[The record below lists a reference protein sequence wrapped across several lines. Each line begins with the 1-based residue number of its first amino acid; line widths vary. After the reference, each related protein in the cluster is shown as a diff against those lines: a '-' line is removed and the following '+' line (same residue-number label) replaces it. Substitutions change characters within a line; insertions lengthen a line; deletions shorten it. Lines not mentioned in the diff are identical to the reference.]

1 MARMAEHESAAE
13 YMTHHLNHQ
22 KVVLGPFTW
31 NVDTLLMSTLLA
43 AVIAALLMIAARRAR
58 SDRAPTGL
66 TLFVEFIYDWVDG
79 QVAEGYRG
87 ARRFMASMALALVV
101 WIVAM
106 NALDLLPA
114 DVPADLASLAG
125 AHLWHV
131 LPTADINGT
140 FALAFVVAVLSI
152 IAGVRAKG
160 VGGFLHEWIAVP
172 LGGNPALW
180 LPNIFLNLV
189 ELLSRPVSLALRLF
203 GNMFAGELMFLLIAL
218 FTLNAV
224 GPNASTIGLFIL
236 QVLLGLAWSIFD
248 LLIALLQAYIFMLL
262 PIVYIAMAEEH
273 HG

>member
-1 MARMAEHESAAE
+1 
-13 YMTHHLNHQ
+13 MTHHLSHQ
-22 KVVLGPFTW
+22 QVVIGSWTF
-31 NVDTLLMSTLLA
+31 NVDTLLMSALF
-43 AVIAALLMIAARRAR
+43 AALVAVLLLIAARRAR

-87 ARRFMASMALALVV
+87 QRRFMDSMALALFI

-106 NALDLLPA
+106 NVLDLLPA
-114 DVPADLASLAG
+114 DVPSAVASLAG
-125 AHLWHV
+125 AQYWHV

-140 FALAFVVAVLSI
+140 FAMAFVVAVLVI
-152 IAGVRAKG
+152 IAGVRTKG
-160 VGGFLHEWIAVP
+160 VGGFLHEWIAAP
-172 LGGNPALW
+172 LGKNPLLW

-189 ELLSRPVSLALRLF
+189 ELLARPVSLALRLF

-224 GPNASTIGLFIL
+224 GPHIGTISLFIL
-236 QVLLGLAWSIFD
+236 QVVIGFIWSCFD
-248 LLIALLQAYIFMLL
+248 LLIALLQGYIFMLL

>member
-1 MARMAEHESAAE
+1 MMVDQHESPAE
-13 YMTHHLNHQ
+13 YMTHHLSHQ
-22 KVVLGPFTW
+22 QVVIGGYTW
-31 NVDTLLMSTLLA
+31 NVDTLLMSALT
-43 AVIAALLMIAARRAR
+43 AALIAVLLLIAARRAR

-87 ARRFMASMALALVV
+87 ARRFMDSMALALFA
-101 WIVAM
+101 WIIAM
-106 NALDLLPA
+106 NVLDLLPA
-114 DVPADLASLAG
+114 DLPDNVASLAG
-125 AHLWHV
+125 AKLWHV

-140 FALAFVVAVLSI
+140 FAMAFVVAILVI

-160 VGGFLHEWIAVP
+160 VGGFLHEWIAAP
-172 LGGNPALW
+172 LGRNPALW
-180 LPNIFLNLV
+180 LPNIFLNFV

-218 FTLNAV
+218 FTFNAV
-224 GPNASTIGLFIL
+224 GPSIGTVGLFIF
-236 QVLLGLAWSIFD
+236 QVLIGFIWSGFD

>member
-1 MARMAEHESAAE
+1 
-13 YMTHHLNHQ
+13 MTHHLSHQ
-22 KVVLGPFTW
+22 KVVLGSFTW

-43 AVIAALLMIAARRAR
+43 AAIALLLIVGARRLR

-66 TLFVEFIYDWVDG
+66 ALFVEYIYDWVDG
-79 QVAEGYRG
+79 QVAESYRG
-87 ARRFMASMALALVV
+87 GRRFMDSMALALFV

-114 DVPADLASLAG
+114 DVPSNLASLAG

-140 FALAFVVAVLSI
+140 FAMAFVVAVFI
-152 IAGVRAKG
+152 IVAGVRAKG
-160 VGGFLHEWIAVP
+160 MGGFLHEWIAAP
-172 LGGNPALW
+172 LGKNPLLW
-180 LPNIFLNLV
+180 LPNVFLNFV

-224 GPNASTIGLFIL
+224 GPDVGTVVLFVL
-236 QVLLGLAWSIFD
+236 QVGLGFVWSAFD

-262 PIVYIAMAEEH
+262 PIVYITLAEEH